1 MLDVS
6 PRDSLT
12 DLIIGAAIVVHK
24 EMGPGL
30 LESTYE
36 ACLAYELSSRGIKVE
51 QQKSL
56 PVRYR
61 DVELNCGYRIDML
74 VDSRVIVELKTVDK
88 LLPIHQAQLIT
99 YLKLAKCHTGLLI
112 NFNELLLRDGIRRMV
127 V

>member
-99 YLKLAKCHTGLLI
+99 YLKLAECHTGLLI